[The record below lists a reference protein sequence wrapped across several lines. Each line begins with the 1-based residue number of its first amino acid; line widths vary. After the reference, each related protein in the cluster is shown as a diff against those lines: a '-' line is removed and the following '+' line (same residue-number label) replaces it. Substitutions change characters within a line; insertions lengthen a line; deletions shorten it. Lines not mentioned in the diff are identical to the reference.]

1 LSGKASTE
9 RGKETWEVRL
19 LNGNYWMERPRDEPV
34 VELYGR
40 TRDGRS
46 VVLRNHGFLPYIY
59 FAEPSDANRA
69 RLRAELDSRSEVL
82 GLDEKILW
90 VGGRDRKCV
99 KVTMRHPFKV
109 PEYRGRY
116 GERSDF
122 GEGTNVLA
130 ADIPFVY
137 RFIFDRNIAGCTR
150 VTGREV
156 PELKGDYTVD
166 LVVEVESYED
176 CEPFHPPLTILS
188 FDIENSILDKHIFT
202 VCLAVRKGGG
212 DIISRA
218 ISGSEKDIIV
228 EFQKALAEYDP
239 DIVTGYNIDNYDI
252 PVMLERAIK
261 FGIRMEWGRD
271 FKEVQSRN
279 ERFWSANGRVIADAW
294 WNAKKQ
300 LRPKKETLNAI
311 AELVLGERKDDVD
324 PRKIDQEWAD
334 DKDKVIKYCKKDADL
349 ALRILEKVAILEK
362 SMDLATVSRL
372 PLDDVIN
379 GRTSTLIDS
388 ILIRE
393 ADRGNIGVPM
403 TRRDSKS
410 EKIEGGYVHTIEPG
424 VYHWVIVLDFKSMY
438 PSIIITN
445 NLCFTTISK
454 DGEIVSPYNDVRFLS
469 KEKKEG
475 LFPKILAKL
484 MKERDAT
491 KKKAKEAKAAGNA
504 DMARY
509 LNGLQDAIKI
519 LMNSFYGVL
528 ASDFYRFT
536 DNDIGASITAF
547 ARRNVTQI
555 IKTLSDEGVGVIYG
569 DSVGADSEIVVRE
582 GEHVRF
588 ARIADLFRNVEK
600 ISNGKEYSFP
610 SGVEA
615 LTIDEGGSAVFR
627 PMKYVVRHRLGTSK
641 RMFRVKITDEWY
653 VDVTEDHSLIGY
665 LNKKYLPEGEI
676 QERLVEVRP
685 TEIGK
690 TVSSLVT
697 IREIP
702 LTSFF
707 DKGWAPELFEF
718 FGLFIGDGSFDR
730 KVNVKNHYIHLA
742 CGDDLDEIVQKVI
755 TPLRELQWI
764 KNYWPR
770 PKGDIVINGPIV
782 RIMNGLFRAET
793 GEKMVP
799 PFMEC
804 EEPGNIASFMRGL
817 YSSDGTVLIRND
829 TPIVRF
835 TNTRW
840 DLVSDMRRLLWR
852 IGISHSVFR
861 EGKPNFYRTKMKTY
875 GGTTYSYHVNI
886 KDVPRFAERV
896 GFVLDRKN
904 VRVEGAHYGVQK
916 YTTMNYDFDIS
927 TVRAVEPIE
936 TPEYVYDIEVEGTH
950 RFFANGIL
958 VHNTDS
964 IFLKSPEPN
973 LDGARRFGES
983 LAARF
988 SRESAVLEFEKVME
1002 PFFTHGAKKRYVGRV
1017 QWPTQETLVRGYETR
1032 RTDAFDY
1039 VSESLSKIFEMVLDG
1054 DPDEAVKMARK
1065 MVGDVLEGKVPVE
1078 KLVISRTVKDVD
1090 ENGAYANP
1098 DNMANVQ
1105 AAKKL
1110 VQLGFNF
1117 VPGMKVSWIVTNGKR
1132 SPQEVEPFVDGRA
1145 FTGKPDWDYYAR
1157 RVATSLARV
1166 TETFGWQER
1175 DLISGQ
1181 RQVSLEGFGGGGG
1194 KKDDGRGPGNGGSKK
1209 KAKDE
1214 KKGPV
1219 TLTDFM

>member
-1 LSGKASTE
+1 VSGKAST
-9 RGKETWEVRL
+9 GKETWEVRL
-19 LNGNYWMERPRDEPV
+19 LHGNYWMEKPKDEPV

-59 FAEPSDANRA
+59 FAEPSEAKRA
-69 RLRAELDSRSEVL
+69 RLEAERNAQMEVL
-82 GLDEKILW
+82 RLDEKTLW
-90 VGGRDRKCV
+90 VGGRDRKCL

-109 PEYRGRY
+109 PEYRGIY

-137 RFIFDRNIAGCTR
+137 RFIFDRNIGGCTR

-156 PELKGDYTVD
+156 PELKKDYTVD
-166 LVVEVESYED
+166 LVVEAESYED

-202 VCLAVRKGGG
+202 ICLAVRKGDG
-212 DIISRA
+212 DIIPRA
-218 ISGSEKDIIV
+218 ISGSEKDILV

-252 PVMLERAIK
+252 PVMLERAGK

-393 ADRGNIGVPM
+393 ADCGNIGVPM

-410 EKIEGGYVHTIEPG
+410 DKIEGGYVHTIEPG

-454 DGEIVSPYNDVRFLS
+454 DGDIVSPYKDVRFLS

-491 KKKAKEAKAAGNA
+491 KKKSKEAKAAGKS
-504 DMARY
+504 DMAKY
-509 LNGLQDAIKI
+509 YNGLQDAIKI

-547 ARRNVTQI
+547 ARRNVTEI
-555 IKTLSDEGVGVIYG
+555 IKTLQAEQVNVIYG
-569 DSVGADSEIVVRE
+569 D
-582 GEHVRF
+582 
-588 ARIADLFRNVEK
+588 
-600 ISNGKEYSFP
+600 
-610 SGVEA
+610 
-615 LTIDEGGSAVFR
+615 
-627 PMKYVVRHRLGTSK
+627 
-641 RMFRVKITDEWY
+641 
-653 VDVTEDHSLIGY
+653 
-665 LNKKYLPEGEI
+665 
-676 QERLVEVRP
+676 
-685 TEIGK
+685 
-690 TVSSLVT
+690 
-697 IREIP
+697 
-702 LTSFF
+702 
-707 DKGWAPELFEF
+707 
-718 FGLFIGDGSFDR
+718 
-730 KVNVKNHYIHLA
+730 
-742 CGDDLDEIVQKVI
+742 
-755 TPLRELQWI
+755 
-764 KNYWPR
+764 
-770 PKGDIVINGPIV
+770 
-782 RIMNGLFRAET
+782 
-793 GEKMVP
+793 
-799 PFMEC
+799 
-804 EEPGNIASFMRGL
+804 
-817 YSSDGTVLIRND
+817 
-829 TPIVRF
+829 
-835 TNTRW
+835 
-840 DLVSDMRRLLWR
+840 
-852 IGISHSVFR
+852 
-861 EGKPNFYRTKMKTY
+861 
-875 GGTTYSYHVNI
+875 
-886 KDVPRFAERV
+886 
-896 GFVLDRKN
+896 
-904 VRVEGAHYGVQK
+904 
-916 YTTMNYDFDIS
+916 
-927 TVRAVEPIE
+927 
-936 TPEYVYDIEVEGTH
+936 
-950 RFFANGIL
+950 
-958 VHNTDS
+958 TDS
-964 IFLKSPEPN
+964 IFLSSPEQN
-973 LDGARRFGES
+973 LDGARKFGES

-988 SRESAVLEFEKVME
+988 SRETAVLEFEKVME

-1017 QWPTQETLVRGYETR
+1017 KWPTQETLVRGYETR

-1065 MVGDVLEGKVPVE
+1065 LVGDVLEGKVPVE

-1110 VQLGFNF
+1110 VQLGYNF
-1117 VPGMKVSWIVTNGKR
+1117 VPGMKVSWIVTNGKK
-1132 SPQEVEPFVDGRA
+1132 SPQEVEPFVDGRP

-1175 DLISGQ
+1175 DLLSGQ
-1181 RQVSLEGFGGGGG
+1181 RQVSLEGFGGGGD
-1194 KKDDGRGPGNGGSKK
+1194 KKGGGGATGGGSSKK
-1209 KAKDE
+1209 KAKDD